1 MKSISCQEGGE
12 NVDKRNVILASESWK
27 ALVAKKG
34 GDNFDKTKDQS
45 FSGLLW
51 ALSANIG
58 ITVLTLRCRVNLKL
72 KISEFGKNLFAEP
85 RAGRP
90 AAQLDILPCPS
101 DSWTSNDRPRSLLVQ
116 ASEGQGL
123 WNTQARR
130 FFLFDLSES
139 MRKGAT
145 FCSWWI

>member
-45 FSGLLW
+45 FNGLLW

-58 ITVLTLRCRVNLKL
+58 ITVLTLRC
-72 KISEFGKNLFAEP
+72 
-85 RAGRP
+85 
-90 AAQLDILPCPS
+90 QLQ
-101 DSWTSNDRPRSLLVQ
+101 T
-116 ASEGQGL
+116 
-123 WNTQARR
+123 
-130 FFLFDLSES
+130 
-139 MRKGAT
+139 
-145 FCSWWI
+145 